1 MPTLNKL
8 WAGKVYGTNTG
19 NLFIEFSEA
28 GPNVAGILRFR
39 DDAFGIVTYKL
50 SGTFGEGLRITG
62 VPQDPPEGVKVGN
75 IEVEA
80 RLTPEGHLRGQWKS
94 TLGTGGT
101 FEAYPHDVNSPHA
114 VSSLPANPTAPEQIF
129 SRNIQLGALRLY
141 AEDLQQ
147 LITHVKEDFTSGRVV
162 VTYNLRGSQ
171 VTRYGDQ
178 FLTEMEKL
186 ERLNYLKVNIQE
198 PEAHGINRVVTVELS
213 AFGTNEVRVQG
224 IRESW
229 VIGKA
234 EALVGFLRQH
244 DSTLLTT
251 YRKFGL
257 NLNSLIFVTMLVI
270 MPGLTSWQSRA
281 FFALGIILLL
291 VLLFTI
297 HVRLIPNTLII
308 LGGAKPTFWSR
319 MWPQILSWIVTVS
332 ATVAGGL
339 LLYWL
344 TKETPKSP

>member
-8 WAGKVYGTNTG
+8 WAGKIYGTNTG
-19 NLFIEFSEA
+19 NLFIEFTEA
-28 GPNVAGILRFR
+28 GPKVVGIIRFR
-39 DDAFGIVTYKL
+39 DDALGVVIYKV
-50 SGTFGEGLRITG
+50 SGTFDEGLKITG
-62 VPQDPPEGVKVGN
+62 VPQDPPTGVVVGN
-75 IEVEA
+75 IEAEA
-80 RLTPEGHLRGQWKS
+80 RLTPEGHLRGQWQS

-114 VSSLPANPTAPEQIF
+114 VSSLPPNSTAPEQIF
-129 SRNIQLGALRLY
+129 SRNIPLRALRLF
-141 AEDLQQ
+141 ADDLRQ
-147 LITHVKEDFTSGRVV
+147 LIAHIKEDFTSGRVV

-178 FLTEMEKL
+178 FLAEMEKL
-186 ERLNYLKVNIQE
+186 DRLNYLKINIQE
-198 PEAHGINRVVTVELS
+198 LEAHGINRVATVELS

-234 EALVGFLRQH
+234 EAVVGFLRQH
-244 DSTLLTT
+244 DSAMLTT

-257 NLNSLIFVTMLVI
+257 NLNSLIFVTMLII
-270 MPGLTSWQSRA
+270 MPGLASWQQRA
-281 FFALGIILLL
+281 FFALGVIILLA
-291 VLLFTI
+291 LLFTL

-319 MWPQILSWIVTVS
+319 MWPQILSGIVTLIT
-332 ATVAGGL
+332 TVAGGL

-344 TKETPKSP
+344 TKETPTPH